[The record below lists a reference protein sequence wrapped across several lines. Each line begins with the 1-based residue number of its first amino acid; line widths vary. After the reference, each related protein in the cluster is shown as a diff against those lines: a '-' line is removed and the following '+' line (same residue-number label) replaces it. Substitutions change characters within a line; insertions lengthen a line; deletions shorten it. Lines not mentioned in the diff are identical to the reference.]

1 MELGRCY
8 CLGLGVEKDLQIGF
22 DYYMKAGELGD
33 ALAWANVGYAYETGQ
48 GVDQDLSLTEYY
60 YKKGTELGE
69 EHCMEALERLNLSK

>member
-1 MELGRCY
+1 M
-8 CLGLGVEKDLQIGF
+8 EKDLQIGF